1 MKLLGNICF
10 YGGSF
15 LLISSMLLGSNPLN
29 TLESVV
35 LFTAISF
42 IGLVAII
49 AALVCWSYD
58 LG

>member
-10 YGGSF
+10 YSGSF

>member
-1 MKLLGNICF
+1 MKLLGNVCF

-35 LFTAISF
+35 LFTGLSF
-42 IGLVAII
+42 IGLVSVIV
-49 AALVCWSYD
+49 ALVCWSY
-58 LG
+58 